1 MINPQEDTMEEEP
14 INTVIAMLKDAREEI
29 GGLISDYESGRIPPQ
44 ELVAETF
51 EIGKTFIGW
60 SDEMSDEE
68 ALKLIMNENRQI
80 QKYLKKRRM
89 QS

>member
-1 MINPQEDTMEEEP
+1 MEEEP

-44 ELVAETF
+44 KLVAETF
-51 EIGKTFIGW
+51 ESGKTFIGW

-89 QS
+89 QA

>member
-1 MINPQEDTMEEEP
+1 MEEEP

-29 GGLISDYESGRIPPQ
+29 GGLISDYESGRIPSQ

-51 EIGKTFIGW
+51 EIGKMFIGW

>member
-51 EIGKTFIGW
+51 EIGKMGAF
-60 SDEMSDEE
+60 EMCGVRVKPE
-68 ALKLIMNENRQI
+68 R
-80 QKYLKKRRM
+80 
-89 QS
+89 